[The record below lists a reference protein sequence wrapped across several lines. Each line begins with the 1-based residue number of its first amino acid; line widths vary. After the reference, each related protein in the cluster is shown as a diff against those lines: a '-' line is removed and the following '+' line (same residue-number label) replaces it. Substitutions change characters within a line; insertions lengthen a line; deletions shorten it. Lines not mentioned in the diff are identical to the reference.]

1 MGQDCALSTAAL
13 ISRRDGDV
21 LHLQLNRPDKGNAL
35 SASLVGALA
44 EAVEAATRDVQLR
57 LLVLSGAGRHFCT
70 GFDLSDLDHETDD
83 SLLARFTRRATWKIR
98 PDDGTLVRRGV
109 KAQFNVAAFG
119 VELAAVESGDHFAG
133 FMPGV
138 NTDARVALF
147 LGKMEMSLQACQA
160 FEAALDVGGLRLDLL
175 YTNTIR
181 PGVGD
186 PLLHALAGGGTDAV
200 EIEAG

>member
-1 MGQDCALSTAAL
+1 MGL
-13 ISRRDGDV
+13 IIYSITGADDR
-21 LHLQLNRPDKGNAL
+21 QLA
-35 SASLVGALA
+35 
-44 EAVEAATRDVQLR
+44 
-57 LLVLSGAGRHFCT
+57 
-70 GFDLSDLDHETDD
+70 
-83 SLLARFTRRATWKIR
+83 
-98 PDDGTLVRRGV
+98 RRGV

-186 PLLHALAGGGTDAV
+186 PLLHALAGGRADAV